1 MIKMEGKRIVR
12 AVCSFI
18 IPGIGQFLNGH
29 FGRGIL
35 FLIIFIGLL
44 IALSAVLG
52 RVLIAYVIGIVY
64 RLLIAFEAYYSYDDF

>member
-1 MIKMEGKRIVR
+1 MEGKRIVR
-12 AVCSFI
+12 AVCSFL
-18 IPGIGQFLNGH
+18 IPGIGQFLNGQ
-29 FGRGIL
+29 FGRGIV

>member
-1 MIKMEGKRIVR
+1 MEGNRIIR
-12 AVCSFI
+12 AVCSFL

-35 FLIIFIGLL
+35 FLVIFIALL
-44 IALSAVLG
+44 IALSAVFG

-64 RLLIAFEAYYSYDDF
+64 MLLIAFEVYYSYDNF